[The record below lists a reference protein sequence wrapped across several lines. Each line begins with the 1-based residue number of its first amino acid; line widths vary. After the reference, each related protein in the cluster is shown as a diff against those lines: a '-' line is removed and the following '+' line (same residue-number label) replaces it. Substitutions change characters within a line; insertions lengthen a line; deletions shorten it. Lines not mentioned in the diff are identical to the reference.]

1 MEDIMTNF
9 LLGLNIIFPIFFVI
23 LVGYLAK
30 RKGYLDEH
38 FVSTSTWIVFYVAL
52 PLKLFTDIRSAHIE
66 SLPTRYVAYILLG
79 ILLIF
84 FITWLAARPFIRDR
98 KKLSAF
104 VHCSFRSNFVYVGY
118 PILESLYGTP
128 SPEHMIIIT
137 VFGLTL
143 YNILAIV
150 ILTLYSESGDKKIHP
165 GRIILKILKNPMI
178 IAILIGVLFNIL
190 EIPVYVGLDKG
201 IGLLAALCTPLSLL
215 LIGASLSF
223 ASVTKDIGLVL
234 TSAAIRTILT
244 PLILIPI
251 GMAMGLSAVELG
263 IAYVF
268 WATPCAINCFIYT
281 REMGGDYEL
290 ASKIITTSFL
300 FAIITYPVGIG
311 VLHALQIL

>member
-1 MEDIMTNF
+1 MTHF

-23 LVGYLAK
+23 LAGFLAK
-30 RKGYLDEH
+30 HKGYLDEH

-52 PLKLFTDIRSAHIE
+52 PLKLFSDIRSAQIE
-66 SLPTRYVAYILLG
+66 SLPTTYVAYILLG
-79 ILLIF
+79 ICLVF
-84 FITWLAARPFIRDR
+84 FATWIAARPFIPDR

-128 SPEHMIIIT
+128 SPEHMIVIT

-150 ILTLYSESGDKKIHP
+150 ILTLYSESEDKRLHP
-165 GRIILKILKNPMI
+165 GKILLKILKNPMI
-178 IAILIGVLFNIL
+178 IAIFIGVLFNIL
-190 EIPVYVGLDKG
+190 EIPVYADLDKG
-201 IGLLAALCTPLSLL
+201 ISLLASLCTPLSLL

-223 ASVTKDIGLVL
+223 ESVKKDMGLVL
-234 TSAAIRTILT
+234 TSATIRTILT
-244 PLILIPI
+244 PLVLIPL
-251 GMAMGLSAVELG
+251 GMIIGLSAVELG

-300 FAIITYPVGIG
+300 FAIVTYPIGIG
-311 VLHALQIL
+311 LLHMLQIL

>member
-1 MEDIMTNF
+1 MANF

-23 LVGYLAK
+23 FAGYLAK
-30 RKGYLDEH
+30 QKGYLDEH

-52 PLKLFTDIRSAHIE
+52 PLKLFSDIRSAHIE
-66 SLPTRYVAYILLG
+66 TLPTTYVAYILLG
-79 ILLIF
+79 IFLIF
-84 FITWLAARPFIRDR
+84 FATWIAARPFIPDR

-118 PILESLYGTP
+118 PILESLYGKP
-128 SPEHMIIIT
+128 SPEHMIVIT

-150 ILTLYSESGDKKIHP
+150 ILTLYSESEDKKLHP
-165 GRIILKILKNPMI
+165 GKILLKILKNPMI
-178 IAILIGVLFNIL
+178 IAIFIGVLFNIL
-190 EIPVYVGLDKG
+190 QIPVYTGLDKG
-201 IGLLAALCTPLSLL
+201 ISLLAALCTPLSLL
-215 LIGASLSF
+215 LIGASLNFESVTHDLALVF
-223 ASVTKDIGLVL
+223 ASAT
-234 TSAAIRTILT
+234 IRTILT

-251 GMAMGLSAVELG
+251 GIAIGLSAVELG

-281 REMGGDYEL
+281 KEMGGDSEL

-300 FAIITYPVGIG
+300 FAIVTYPIGIG
-311 VLHALQIL
+311 LLHMLHIL

>member
-1 MEDIMTNF
+1 MANF

-23 LVGYLAK
+23 FAGYLAK
-30 RKGYLDEH
+30 QKGYLDEH

-52 PLKLFTDIRSAHIE
+52 PLKLFSDIRSAHIE
-66 SLPTRYVAYILLG
+66 TLPTTYVAYILLG
-79 ILLIF
+79 IFLIF
-84 FITWLAARPFIRDR
+84 FATWIAARPFIPDR

-118 PILESLYGTP
+118 PILESLYGKP
-128 SPEHMIIIT
+128 SPEHMIVIT

-150 ILTLYSESGDKKIHP
+150 ILTLYSESEDKKLHP
-165 GRIILKILKNPMI
+165 GKILLKILKNPMI
-178 IAILIGVLFNIL
+178 IAIFIGVLFNIL
-190 EIPVYVGLDKG
+190 QIPVYTGLDKG
-201 IGLLAALCTPLSLL
+201 ISLLAALCTPLSLL
-215 LIGASLSF
+215 LIGASLNF
-223 ASVTKDIGLVL
+223 ESVTHDLALVF
-234 TSAAIRTILT
+234 TSATIRTILT

-251 GMAMGLSAVELG
+251 GIAIGLSAVELG

-281 REMGGDYEL
+281 KEMGGDSEL

-300 FAIITYPVGIG
+300 FAIVTYPIGIG
-311 VLHALQIL
+311 LLHMLHIL

>member
-1 MEDIMTNF
+1 MTHF

-23 LVGYLAK
+23 LAGFLAK
-30 RKGYLDEH
+30 HKGYLDEH

-52 PLKLFTDIRSAHIE
+52 PLKLFSDIRSAQIE
-66 SLPTRYVAYILLG
+66 SLPTTYVAYILLG
-79 ILLIF
+79 ICLVF
-84 FITWLAARPFIRDR
+84 FATWIAARPFIRDR

-128 SPEHMIIIT
+128 SPEHMIVIT

-150 ILTLYSESGDKKIHP
+150 ILTLYSESEDKRLHP
-165 GRIILKILKNPMI
+165 GKILLKILKNPMI
-178 IAILIGVLFNIL
+178 IAIFIGVLFNIL
-190 EIPVYVGLDKG
+190 EIPVYSGLDKG
-201 IGLLAALCTPLSLL
+201 IGLLASLCTPLSLL

-223 ASVTKDIGLVL
+223 ESVKKDMGLVF
-234 TSAAIRTILT
+234 TSATIRTILT
-244 PLILIPI
+244 PLVLIPL
-251 GMAMGLSAVELG
+251 GMIIGLSAVELG

-300 FAIITYPVGIG
+300 FAIVTYPIGIG
-311 VLHALQIL
+311 LLHMLQIL

>member
-1 MEDIMTNF
+1 MTHF

-23 LVGYLAK
+23 LAGFLAK
-30 RKGYLDEH
+30 HKGYLDEH

-52 PLKLFTDIRSAHIE
+52 PLKLFSDIRSAQIE
-66 SLPTRYVAYILLG
+66 SLPTTYVVYILLG
-79 ILLIF
+79 ICLVF
-84 FITWLAARPFIRDR
+84 FATWIAARPFIPDR

-128 SPEHMIIIT
+128 SPEHMIVIT

-150 ILTLYSESGDKKIHP
+150 ILTLYSESEDKKLHP
-165 GRIILKILKNPMI
+165 GKILLKILKNPMI
-178 IAILIGVLFNIL
+178 IAIFVGVLFNIL
-190 EIPVYVGLDKG
+190 DIPVYAGLDKG
-201 IGLLAALCTPLSLL
+201 IGLLASLCTPLSLL

-223 ASVTKDIGLVL
+223 ESAKKDMGLVL
-234 TSAAIRTILT
+234 TSATIRTVLT
-244 PLILIPI
+244 PLVLIPL
-251 GMAMGLSAVELG
+251 GMIMELSAVELG

-300 FAIITYPVGIG
+300 FAILTYPVGIG
-311 VLHALQIL
+311 LLHMFRIL

>member
-1 MEDIMTNF
+1 MANF

-23 LVGYLAK
+23 FAGYLAK
-30 RKGYLDEH
+30 QKGYLDEH

-52 PLKLFTDIRSAHIE
+52 PLKLFSDIRSAHIE
-66 SLPTRYVAYILLG
+66 TLPTTYVAYILLG
-79 ILLIF
+79 IFLIF
-84 FITWLAARPFIRDR
+84 FATWIAARPFIPDR

-118 PILESLYGTP
+118 PILESLYGKP
-128 SPEHMIIIT
+128 SPEHMIVVT

-150 ILTLYSESGDKKIHP
+150 ILTLYSESEDKKLHP
-165 GRIILKILKNPMI
+165 GKILLKILKNPMI
-178 IAILIGVLFNIL
+178 IAIFIGVLFNIL
-190 EIPVYVGLDKG
+190 QIPVYTGLDKG
-201 IGLLAALCTPLSLL
+201 ISLLAALCTPLSLL
-215 LIGASLSF
+215 LIGASLNF
-223 ASVTKDIGLVL
+223 ESVTHDLALVF
-234 TSAAIRTILT
+234 TSATIRTILT

-251 GMAMGLSAVELG
+251 GIAIGLSAVELG

-281 REMGGDYEL
+281 KEMGGDSEL

-300 FAIITYPVGIG
+300 FAIVTYPIGIG
-311 VLHALQIL
+311 LLHMLHIL

>member
-1 MEDIMTNF
+1 MTHF

-23 LVGYLAK
+23 LAGFLAK
-30 RKGYLDEH
+30 HKGYLDEH

-52 PLKLFTDIRSAHIE
+52 PLKLFSDIRNAQIE
-66 SLPTRYVAYILLG
+66 SLPTTYVAYILLG
-79 ILLIF
+79 ICLVF
-84 FITWLAARPFIRDR
+84 FATWIAARPFIRDR

-128 SPEHMIIIT
+128 SPEHMIVIT

-150 ILTLYSESGDKKIHP
+150 ILTLYSESEDKRLHP
-165 GRIILKILKNPMI
+165 GKILLKILKNPMI
-178 IAILIGVLFNIL
+178 IAIFIGVLFNIL
-190 EIPVYVGLDKG
+190 EIPVYGGLDKG
-201 IGLLAALCTPLSLL
+201 IGLLASLCTPLSLL

-223 ASVTKDIGLVL
+223 ESVKKDMGLVL
-234 TSAAIRTILT
+234 TSATIRTVFT
-244 PLILIPI
+244 PLALIPL
-251 GMAMGLSAVELG
+251 GMIMDLSAVELG

-290 ASKIITTSFL
+290 ASKIITASFL
-300 FAIITYPVGIG
+300 FAIVTYPIGIG
-311 VLHALQIL
+311 LLHMLQIL

>member
-1 MEDIMTNF
+1 MTHF

-23 LVGYLAK
+23 LAGFLAK
-30 RKGYLDEH
+30 HRGYLDEH

-52 PLKLFTDIRSAHIE
+52 PLKLFSDIRSAQIE
-66 SLPTRYVAYILLG
+66 SLPTTYVAYILLG
-79 ILLIF
+79 ICLVF
-84 FITWLAARPFIRDR
+84 FATWIAARPFIRDR

-128 SPEHMIIIT
+128 SPEHMIVIT

-150 ILTLYSESGDKKIHP
+150 ILTLYSESEDKRLHP
-165 GRIILKILKNPMI
+165 GKILLKILKNPMI
-178 IAILIGVLFNIL
+178 IAIFIGVLFNIL
-190 EIPVYVGLDKG
+190 EIPVYGGLDKG
-201 IGLLAALCTPLSLL
+201 IGLLASLCTPLSLL

-223 ASVTKDIGLVL
+223 ETVKKDMGLVL
-234 TSAAIRTILT
+234 TSATIRTILT
-244 PLILIPI
+244 PLVLIPL
-251 GMAMGLSAVELG
+251 GMIMGLSAVELG

-300 FAIITYPVGIG
+300 FAIVTYPIGIG
-311 VLHALQIL
+311 LLHMLQIL

>member
-1 MEDIMTNF
+1 MANF

-23 LVGYLAK
+23 FAGYLAK
-30 RKGYLDEH
+30 QKGYLDEH

-52 PLKLFTDIRSAHIE
+52 PLKLFSDIRSAHIE
-66 SLPTRYVAYILLG
+66 TLPTTYVAYILLG
-79 ILLIF
+79 IFLIF
-84 FITWLAARPFIRDR
+84 FATWIAARPFIADR

-118 PILESLYGTP
+118 PILESLYDKP
-128 SPEHMIIIT
+128 SPEHMIVVT

-150 ILTLYSESGDKKIHP
+150 ILTLYSESEDKKIHP
-165 GRIILKILKNPMI
+165 GKILLKILKNPMI
-178 IAILIGVLFNIL
+178 IAIFIGVLFNIL
-190 EIPVYVGLDKG
+190 QIPVYTGLDKG
-201 IGLLAALCTPLSLL
+201 ISLLAALCTPLSLL
-215 LIGASLSF
+215 LIGASLNFESVTHDLALVF
-223 ASVTKDIGLVL
+223 ASAT
-234 TSAAIRTILT
+234 IRTILT

-251 GMAMGLSAVELG
+251 GIAIGLSAVELG

-281 REMGGDYEL
+281 KEMGGDSEL

-300 FAIITYPVGIG
+300 FAIVTYPIGIG
-311 VLHALQIL
+311 LLHMLHIL

>member
-1 MEDIMTNF
+1 MANF

-23 LVGYLAK
+23 FAGYLAK
-30 RKGYLDEH
+30 QKGYLDEH

-52 PLKLFTDIRSAHIE
+52 PLKLFSDIRSAHIE
-66 SLPTRYVAYILLG
+66 TLPTTYVAYILLG
-79 ILLIF
+79 IFLIF
-84 FITWLAARPFIRDR
+84 FATWIAARPFIPDR

-118 PILESLYGTP
+118 PILESLYGKP
-128 SPEHMIIIT
+128 SPEHMIVIT

-150 ILTLYSESGDKKIHP
+150 ILTLYSESDDKKLHP
-165 GRIILKILKNPMI
+165 GKILLKILKNPMI
-178 IAILIGVLFNIL
+178 IAIFIGVLFNL
-190 EIPVYVGLDKG
+190 LQIPVYTGLDKG
-201 IGLLAALCTPLSLL
+201 ISLLAALCTPLSLL
-215 LIGASLSF
+215 LIGASLNFESVTRDLALVF
-223 ASVTKDIGLVL
+223 ASAT
-234 TSAAIRTILT
+234 IRTILT

-251 GMAMGLSAVELG
+251 GIAIGLSAVELG

-281 REMGGDYEL
+281 KEMGGDSEL

-300 FAIITYPVGIG
+300 FAIVTYPIGIG
-311 VLHALQIL
+311 LLHMLHIL

>member
-1 MEDIMTNF
+1 MANF

-23 LVGYLAK
+23 FAGYLAK
-30 RKGYLDEH
+30 QKGYLDEH

-52 PLKLFTDIRSAHIE
+52 PLKLFSDIRSAHIE
-66 SLPTRYVAYILLG
+66 TLPTTYVAYILLG
-79 ILLIF
+79 IFLIF
-84 FITWLAARPFIRDR
+84 FATWIAARPFIPDR

-118 PILESLYGTP
+118 PILESLYGKP
-128 SPEHMIIIT
+128 SPEHMIVVT

-150 ILTLYSESGDKKIHP
+150 ILTLYSESEDKKLHP
-165 GRIILKILKNPMI
+165 GKILLKILKNPMI
-178 IAILIGVLFNIL
+178 IAIFIGVLFNL
-190 EIPVYVGLDKG
+190 LQIPVYTGLDKG
-201 IGLLAALCTPLSLL
+201 ISLLAALCTPLSLL
-215 LIGASLSF
+215 LIGASLNF
-223 ASVTKDIGLVL
+223 ESVTHDLALVF
-234 TSAAIRTILT
+234 TSATIRTILT

-251 GMAMGLSAVELG
+251 GIAIGLSAVELG

-281 REMGGDYEL
+281 KEMGGDSEL

-300 FAIITYPVGIG
+300 FAIVTYPIGIG
-311 VLHALQIL
+311 LLHMLHIL

>member
-1 MEDIMTNF
+1 MTHF

-23 LVGYLAK
+23 LAGFLAK
-30 RKGYLDEH
+30 HRGYLDEH

-52 PLKLFTDIRSAHIE
+52 PLKLFSDIRNAQIE
-66 SLPTRYVAYILLG
+66 SLPTTYVAYILLG
-79 ILLIF
+79 ICLVF
-84 FITWLAARPFIRDR
+84 FATWIAARPFIRDR

-128 SPEHMIIIT
+128 SPEHMIVIT

-150 ILTLYSESGDKKIHP
+150 ILTLYSESEDKRLHP
-165 GRIILKILKNPMI
+165 GKILLKILKNPMI
-178 IAILIGVLFNIL
+178 IAIFIGVLFNIL
-190 EIPVYVGLDKG
+190 EIPVYSGLDKG
-201 IGLLAALCTPLSLL
+201 IGLLASLCTPLSLL

-223 ASVTKDIGLVL
+223 ESVKKDMGLVF
-234 TSAAIRTILT
+234 TSATIRTILT
-244 PLILIPI
+244 PLVLIPL
-251 GMAMGLSAVELG
+251 GMIMGLRAVELG

-300 FAIITYPVGIG
+300 FAIVTYPIGIG
-311 VLHALQIL
+311 LLHMLQIL

>member
-1 MEDIMTNF
+1 MANF

-23 LVGYLAK
+23 FAGYLAK
-30 RKGYLDEH
+30 QKGFLDEH

-52 PLKLFTDIRSAHIE
+52 PLKLFSDIRSAHIE
-66 SLPTRYVAYILLG
+66 TLPTTYVAYILLG
-79 ILLIF
+79 IFLIF
-84 FITWLAARPFIRDR
+84 FATWIAARPFIPDR

-118 PILESLYGTP
+118 PILESLYGKP
-128 SPEHMIIIT
+128 SPEHMIVIT

-150 ILTLYSESGDKKIHP
+150 ILTLYSESDDKKLHP
-165 GRIILKILKNPMI
+165 GKILLKILKNPMI
-178 IAILIGVLFNIL
+178 IAIFIGVLFNL
-190 EIPVYVGLDKG
+190 LQIPVYTGLDKG
-201 IGLLAALCTPLSLL
+201 ISLLAALCTPLSLL
-215 LIGASLSF
+215 LIGASLNFESVTHDLALVF
-223 ASVTKDIGLVL
+223 ASAT
-234 TSAAIRTILT
+234 IRTILT

-251 GMAMGLSAVELG
+251 GIAIGLSAVELG

-281 REMGGDYEL
+281 KEMGGDSEL

-300 FAIITYPVGIG
+300 FAIVTYPIGIG
-311 VLHALQIL
+311 LLHMLHIL

>member
-1 MEDIMTNF
+1 MANF

-23 LVGYLAK
+23 FAGYLAK
-30 RKGYLDEH
+30 QKGYLDEH

-52 PLKLFTDIRSAHIE
+52 PLKLFSDIRSAHIE
-66 SLPTRYVAYILLG
+66 TLPTTYVTYILLG
-79 ILLIF
+79 IFLIF
-84 FITWLAARPFIRDR
+84 FATWIAARPFIPDR

-118 PILESLYGTP
+118 PILESLYGKP
-128 SPEHMIIIT
+128 SPEHMIVIT

-150 ILTLYSESGDKKIHP
+150 ILTLYSESEDKKLHP
-165 GRIILKILKNPMI
+165 GKILLKILKNPMI
-178 IAILIGVLFNIL
+178 IAIFIGVVFNIL
-190 EIPVYVGLDKG
+190 QIPVYTGLDKS
-201 IGLLAALCTPLSLL
+201 ISLLAVLCTPLSLL
-215 LIGASLSF
+215 LIGASLNF
-223 ASVTKDIGLVL
+223 ESVTRDLALVF
-234 TSAAIRTILT
+234 TSATIRTILT

-251 GMAMGLSAVELG
+251 GLAIGLSAVELG

-281 REMGGDYEL
+281 KEMGGDSEL

-300 FAIITYPVGIG
+300 FAIVTYPIGIG
-311 VLHALQIL
+311 LLHMLHIL

>member
-1 MEDIMTNF
+1 MTHF

-23 LVGYLAK
+23 LAGFLAK
-30 RKGYLDEH
+30 HKGYLDEH

-52 PLKLFTDIRSAHIE
+52 PLKLFSDIRSAQIE
-66 SLPTRYVAYILLG
+66 SLPTTYVAYILLG
-79 ILLIF
+79 ICLVF
-84 FITWLAARPFIRDR
+84 FATWIAARPFIRDR

-128 SPEHMIIIT
+128 SPEHMIVIT

-150 ILTLYSESGDKKIHP
+150 ILTLYSESEDKRLHP
-165 GRIILKILKNPMI
+165 GKILLKILKNPMI
-178 IAILIGVLFNIL
+178 IAIFIGVLFNIL
-190 EIPVYVGLDKG
+190 EIPVYSGLDKG
-201 IGLLAALCTPLSLL
+201 IGLLASLCTPLSLL

-223 ASVTKDIGLVL
+223 ESVKKDMGLVL
-234 TSAAIRTILT
+234 TSATIRTVLT
-244 PLILIPI
+244 PLVLIPL
-251 GMAMGLSAVELG
+251 GMIIGLSAVELG

-300 FAIITYPVGIG
+300 FAIVTYPIGIG
-311 VLHALQIL
+311 LLHMLQIL

>member
-1 MEDIMTNF
+1 MTHF

-23 LVGYLAK
+23 LAGFLAK
-30 RKGYLDEH
+30 HKGYLDEH

-52 PLKLFTDIRSAHIE
+52 PLKLFSDIRSAQIE
-66 SLPTRYVAYILLG
+66 SLPTTYVVYILLG
-79 ILLIF
+79 ICLVF
-84 FITWLAARPFIRDR
+84 FATWIAARPFIRDR

-104 VHCSFRSNFVYVGY
+104 VHRSFRSNFVYVGY

-128 SPEHMIIIT
+128 SPEHMIVIT

-150 ILTLYSESGDKKIHP
+150 ILTLYSESEDKRLHP
-165 GRIILKILKNPMI
+165 GKILLKILKNPMI
-178 IAILIGVLFNIL
+178 IAIFVGVLFNIL
-190 EIPVYVGLDKG
+190 EIPVYAGLGKG
-201 IGLLAALCTPLSLL
+201 IGLLASLCTPLSLL

-223 ASVTKDIGLVL
+223 ESVKKDMGLVL
-234 TSAAIRTILT
+234 TSATIRTVLT
-244 PLILIPI
+244 PLVLIPL
-251 GMAMGLSAVELG
+251 GMIMGLSAVELG

-300 FAIITYPVGIG
+300 FAIVTYPIGIG
-311 VLHALQIL
+311 LLHMLQIL

>member
-1 MEDIMTNF
+1 MANF

-23 LVGYLAK
+23 FAGYLAK
-30 RKGYLDEH
+30 QRGYLDEH

-52 PLKLFTDIRSAHIE
+52 PLKLFSDIRSAHIE
-66 SLPTRYVAYILLG
+66 TLPTTYVAYILLG
-79 ILLIF
+79 IFLIF
-84 FITWLAARPFIRDR
+84 FATWIAARPFIPDR

-118 PILESLYGTP
+118 PILESLYGKP
-128 SPEHMIIIT
+128 SPEHMIVIT

-150 ILTLYSESGDKKIHP
+150 ILTLYSESDDKKLHP
-165 GRIILKILKNPMI
+165 GKILLKILKNPMI
-178 IAILIGVLFNIL
+178 IAIFIGVVFNIL
-190 EIPVYVGLDKG
+190 QIPVYTGLDKG
-201 IGLLAALCTPLSLL
+201 ISLLAALCTPLSLL
-215 LIGASLSF
+215 LIGASLNFESVTRDLALVF
-223 ASVTKDIGLVL
+223 ASAT
-234 TSAAIRTILT
+234 IRTILT

-251 GMAMGLSAVELG
+251 GIAIGLSAVELG

-281 REMGGDYEL
+281 KEMGGDSEL

-300 FAIITYPVGIG
+300 FAIVTYPIGIG
-311 VLHALQIL
+311 LLHMLHIL

>member
-1 MEDIMTNF
+1 MTHF

-23 LVGYLAK
+23 LAGFLAK
-30 RKGYLDEH
+30 HKGYLDEH

-52 PLKLFTDIRSAHIE
+52 PLKLFSDIRSAQIQ
-66 SLPTRYVAYILLG
+66 SLPTTYVAYILLG
-79 ILLIF
+79 ICLVF
-84 FITWLAARPFIRDR
+84 FATWIAARPFIRDR

-128 SPEHMIIIT
+128 SPEHMIVIT

-150 ILTLYSESGDKKIHP
+150 ILTLYSESEDKRFHP
-165 GRIILKILKNPMI
+165 GKILLKILKNPMI
-178 IAILIGVLFNIL
+178 IAIFIGVLFNIL
-190 EIPVYVGLDKG
+190 EIPVYAGLDKG
-201 IGLLAALCTPLSLL
+201 IGLLASLCTPLSLL

-223 ASVTKDIGLVL
+223 ESVKKDMGLVL
-234 TSAAIRTILT
+234 TSATIRTILT
-244 PLILIPI
+244 PLVLIPL
-251 GMAMGLSAVELG
+251 GMIMGLSAVELG

-311 VLHALQIL
+311 VLHMLQIL

>member
-1 MEDIMTNF
+1 MANF

-23 LVGYLAK
+23 FAGYLAK
-30 RKGYLDEH
+30 QKGYLDEH

-52 PLKLFTDIRSAHIE
+52 PLKLFSDIRSAHIE
-66 SLPTRYVAYILLG
+66 TLPTTYVAYILLG
-79 ILLIF
+79 IFLIF
-84 FITWLAARPFIRDR
+84 FATWIAARPFIPDR

-118 PILESLYGTP
+118 PILESLYGKP
-128 SPEHMIIIT
+128 SPEHMIVIT

-150 ILTLYSESGDKKIHP
+150 ILTLYSESEDKKLHP
-165 GRIILKILKNPMI
+165 GKILLKILKNPMI
-178 IAILIGVLFNIL
+178 IAIFIGVLFNIL
-190 EIPVYVGLDKG
+190 QIPVYTGLNKG
-201 IGLLAALCTPLSLL
+201 ISLLAALCTPLSLL
-215 LIGASLSF
+215 LIGASLNFESVTRDLALVF
-223 ASVTKDIGLVL
+223 ASAT
-234 TSAAIRTILT
+234 IRTILT

-251 GMAMGLSAVELG
+251 GIAIGLSAVELG

-281 REMGGDYEL
+281 KEMGGDSEL

-300 FAIITYPVGIG
+300 FAIVTYPIGIG
-311 VLHALQIL
+311 LLHMLHIL

>member
-1 MEDIMTNF
+1 MANF

-23 LVGYLAK
+23 FAGYLAK
-30 RKGYLDEH
+30 QKGYLDEH

-52 PLKLFTDIRSAHIE
+52 PLKLFSDIRSAHIE
-66 SLPTRYVAYILLG
+66 TLPTTYVAYILLG
-79 ILLIF
+79 IFLIF
-84 FITWLAARPFIRDR
+84 FATWIAARPFIPDR

-118 PILESLYGTP
+118 PILESLYGKP
-128 SPEHMIIIT
+128 SPEHMIVVT

-150 ILTLYSESGDKKIHP
+150 ILTLYSESEDKKIHP
-165 GRIILKILKNPMI
+165 GKILLKILKNPMI
-178 IAILIGVLFNIL
+178 IAIFIGVLFNIL
-190 EIPVYVGLDKG
+190 QIPVYTGLDKG
-201 IGLLAALCTPLSLL
+201 ISLLAALCTPLSLL
-215 LIGASLSF
+215 LIGASLNFESVTHDLALVF
-223 ASVTKDIGLVL
+223 ASAT
-234 TSAAIRTILT
+234 IRTILT

-251 GMAMGLSAVELG
+251 GIAIGLSAVELG

-281 REMGGDYEL
+281 KEMGGDSEL

-300 FAIITYPVGIG
+300 FAIVTYPIGIG
-311 VLHALQIL
+311 LLHMLHIL